1 MYLSI
6 VGFENWLLEDPIRLM
21 TFRFNTML
29 VVVVLLTLAC
39 AYAFYRMNKQK
50 TRIEELENLVEYY
63 YNEDLIK

>member
-29 VVVVLLTLAC
+29 VIVVLLTLAC

>member
-29 VVVVLLTLAC
+29 VVIVLLTLAC

>member
-39 AYAFYRMNKQK
+39 VYAFYRMNKQK